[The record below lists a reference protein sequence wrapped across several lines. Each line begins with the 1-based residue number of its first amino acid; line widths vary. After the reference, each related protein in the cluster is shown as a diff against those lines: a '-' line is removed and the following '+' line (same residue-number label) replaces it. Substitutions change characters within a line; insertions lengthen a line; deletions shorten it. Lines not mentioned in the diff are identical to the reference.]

1 MRIELKDV
9 RKSFDGVEALRGVSL
24 TIPAGRKVALIGPNG
39 SGKTTLTRILMGLLA
54 CSGEVLLDGCPPFSR
69 RAELAARLAYV
80 PQTAPLMSAKV
91 REIVGVIA
99 VARGIE
105 PRAIA
110 STAWGLGLDC
120 EAAADVA
127 VRELS
132 GGMRQKLML
141 ALALSARADLFILD
155 EPTASLDSIS
165 RQGFF
170 HLYEEIAG
178 GATLILCSHRLEEI
192 QHLVDQVVALESG
205 KVVFDGPVAEFLD
218 SRTVG
223 IIEVYTRTEHRA
235 EWLSSC
241 GFSRGASGAWA
252 RTVSRA
258 EKVRLLGEIAA
269 TCGGEFANIIV
280 RDVEYV
286 DPARGSQ
293 AE

>member
-1 MRIELKDV
+1 MQIELKDV
-9 RKSFDGVEALRGVSL
+9 RKSFDGVKALRGISL
-24 TIPAGRKVALIGPNG
+24 TIPSGRKVALIGPNG

-54 CSGEVLLDGCPPFSR
+54 CSGDVLLDGFRPFSQ

-91 REIVGVIA
+91 CDIVGAIA
-99 VARGIE
+99 IARGVEEQSI
-105 PRAIA
+105 
-110 STAWGLGLDC
+110 TATARRLGLDC
-120 EAAADVA
+120 DAVAGIA

-141 ALALSARADLFILD
+141 ALALSARAELFILD
-155 EPTASLDSIS
+155 EPTASLDSSS
-165 RQGFF
+165 RQAFF
-170 HLYEEIAG
+170 RLYEEIAG

-192 QHLVDQVVALESG
+192 QHLVDQVVALENG
-205 KVVFDGPVAEFLD
+205 QVAFDGPVAEFLD

-223 IIEVYTRTEHRA
+223 IIEVYTGSGHRA
-235 EWLSSC
+235 DWLSGR

-269 TCGGEFANIIV
+269 TCDGELANIIV

-286 DPARGSQ
+286 DLSRGS
-293 AE
+293 

>member
-54 CSGEVLLDGCPPFSR
+54 CTGEVLLDGCRPFSR

-80 PQTAPLMSAKV
+80 PQTAPLMSARV
-91 REIVGVIA
+91 REIIDAIA
-99 VARGIE
+99 TARGIE
-105 PRAIA
+105 PRAIF
-110 STAWGLGLDC
+110 STARRLGLDC
-120 EAAADVA
+120 EAAAEVA

-141 ALALSARADLFILD
+141 ALALATRAQVFILD
-155 EPTASLDSIS
+155 EPTASLDSSS
-165 RQGFF
+165 RQEFF
-170 HLYEEIAG
+170 RLYQEIAD

-192 QHLVDQVVALESG
+192 QHLVDRVVALDSG
-205 KVVFDGPVAEFLD
+205 KVMFDGPVAEFLD

-223 IIEVYTRTEHRA
+223 VIEVYTESANRA
-235 EWLSSC
+235 EWLSSR

-258 EKVRLLGEIAA
+258 EKVRLLSEIAA
-269 TCGGEFANIIV
+269 ACDGELANIIV

-286 DPARGSQ
+286 DPARGS
-293 AE
+293 

>member
-1 MRIELKDV
+1 MQIELKDV
-9 RKSFDGVEALRGVSL
+9 RKSFDGVEALRGISL
-24 TIPAGRKVALIGPNG
+24 TIPTGRKVALIGPNG

-54 CSGEVLLDGCPPFSR
+54 CSGEVLLDGCRPFSR

-80 PQTAPLMSAKV
+80 PQTAPLMSARV
-91 REIVGVIA
+91 GEIVGAIA
-99 VARGIE
+99 IARGVE
-105 PRAIA
+105 QQAI
-110 STAWGLGLDC
+110 TATANRLGLDC
-120 EAAADVA
+120 NAAAGVA

-141 ALALSARADLFILD
+141 ALALTARAELFILD
-155 EPTASLDSIS
+155 EPTASLDSSS
-165 RQGFF
+165 RQAFF
-170 HLYEEIAG
+170 RLYEEIAG

-205 KVVFDGPVAEFLD
+205 QVVFDGPVAEFLD

-223 IIEVYTRTEHRA
+223 IIEVYTQSGHRA
-235 EWLSSC
+235 QWLSSR

-258 EKVRLLGEIAA
+258 EKANLLGEIAA
-269 TCGGEFANIIV
+269 TCDGELANIIV

-286 DPARGSQ
+286 DLARGS
-293 AE
+293 